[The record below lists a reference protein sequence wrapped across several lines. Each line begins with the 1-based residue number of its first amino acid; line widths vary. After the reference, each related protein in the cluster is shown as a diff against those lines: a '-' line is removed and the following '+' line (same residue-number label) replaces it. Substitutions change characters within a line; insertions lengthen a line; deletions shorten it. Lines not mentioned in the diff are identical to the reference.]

1 MEEAQEREG
10 YLNSFA
16 SSSSGEKSGP
26 CPHYGDTVFMEEQIL
41 LSDLIPR
48 RLMGVVVAVLIA
60 LGAIATIVS
69 LHCWAATVADR
80 FPADALSM
88 FSFAEVGNLAQWFSS
103 LAALAAAGASLMVFT
118 IRRQRN
124 DDYHGHYRVWLW
136 AALCWFL
143 LATDIAVGLHRSLQW
158 FLVHLT
164 GTPLWREGVL
174 WWIIPYTIA
183 FAALGSR
190 LVMDMWPCRSS
201 IAAFVLAPVGYAAAL
216 LAGLNVM
223 PEQWATQ
230 ALAIRVGAAMFG
242 HLMLLTSMVLQSRYV
257 VLDFEGVLPKRAK
270 KPAKPK
276 RIVLKKAEKAEKEE
290 EESSSPWH
298 RVDSAQGTPQPV
310 LRREPAPAFTSFDDD
325 DDDDVPNPTNRKLT
339 KQEKKALKER
349 LLRERMEREKKQSR
363 W

>member
-1 MEEAQEREG
+1 
-10 YLNSFA
+10 
-16 SSSSGEKSGP
+16 
-26 CPHYGDTVFMEEQIL
+26 
-41 LSDLIPR
+41 
-48 RLMGVVVAVLIA
+48 
-60 LGAIATIVS
+60 
-69 LHCWAATVADR
+69 
-80 FPADALSM
+80 M
-88 FSFAEVGNLAQWFSS
+88 FDFAEVGNLAQWFSS
-103 LAALAAAGASLMVFT
+103 LMALAAAAASLMVYT

-124 DDYHGHYRVWLW
+124 DDYHGRYRVWLW
-136 AALCWFL
+136 AALCWFA
-143 LATDIAVGLHRSLQW
+143 LATDIAVGLHRSLQL

-164 GTPLWREGVL
+164 GTALWREGVL

-201 IAAFVLAPVGYAAAL
+201 IAAFALATIGYAAAL
-216 LAGLNVM
+216 LAGFSAM
-223 PEQWATQ
+223 PEHWNAY
-230 ALAIRVGAAMFG
+230 APAIRVGAAMFG
-242 HLMLLTSMVLQSRYV
+242 HLMLVTSMVLQSRYV
-257 VLDFEGVLPKRAK
+257 VLDFEGALPKRAK

-290 EESSSPWH
+290 EPSNSPWH

-310 LRREPAPAFTSFDDD
+310 LRREPTPVFATADD

-349 LLRERMEREKKQSR
+349 LLRERAEREKKQSR